1 MVIRYF
7 GLSIFVTFFLNVHC
21 IQAEPKLWVE
31 KNPVTAG
38 ESFRMF
44 VEVENED
51 DPEEPNLSLIKDIKV
66 LNRSVQN
73 QTSIVGTSISR
84 KVSWTYEV
92 VAMSPGSIQIPALRV
107 GNGLTRPIML
117 EVLQQSKSSNAQEIL
132 VFEAN
137 LEPEQVYP
145 QQQSLLTLKII
156 RKGIQL
162 ENESIT
168 PLEIN
173 NVRLR
178 RVHQNSFRNIV
189 NGQQQIVTEI
199 RFALFAEK
207 PGEITIPSIQYQGTV
222 SPKGFQNRS
231 FFQQRGSR
239 LFRKS
244 PPKQLTVL
252 PIPGNR
258 NGWWLPASNL
268 ILQETWEPNPP
279 EFRVGEPVT
288 RTIIIQAEGVEA
300 EQLPDWET
308 PDLSGIKI
316 YAEPPVLET
325 KETPQGVSAL
335 GKTSQALIPTSTGEL
350 LIPGIQIRW
359 WDVQNRKFQVS
370 QIPERRVNVLPPMDL
385 IKTQESVQISKIP
398 TQQVLTTTTENIH
411 EDDQL
416 WKYGTLF
423 FFILWLMTMGLWYGR
438 SVKTQGSS
446 KIPEVGDG
454 TDSTKNLK
462 YSISA
467 VETSILKKDPSLIR
481 ESILNWAKIRWP
493 EDPPN
498 RLQAICEKE
507 KKLKDPLLMM
517 ERYHYAEQ
525 NEGWDAQQLAE
536 AFKIVCHMP
545 QEKIDDYKDRIRELY
560 PA

>member
-1 MVIRYF
+1 MVIRF
-7 GLSIFVTFFLNVHC
+7 FWVAIFVTFFLNVHC

-231 FFQQRGSR
+231 FVQQRGSR

-244 PPKQLTVL
+244 PPKQLKVL
-252 PIPGNR
+252 PIPGKS
-258 NGWWLPASNL
+258 NGWWLPASKL

-335 GKTSQALIPTSTGEL
+335 GKTSQALIPSSTGEL

-359 WDVQNRKFQVS
+359 WDVQTRKYQVS

-385 IKTQESVQISKIP
+385 IKTQESVQIRKIP
-398 TQQVLTTTTENIH
+398 TQQVLTTKTENIH
-411 EDDQL
+411 DDDQL

-423 FFILWLMTMGLWYGR
+423 FFILWLLTMGLWYGR
-438 SVKTQGSS
+438 SVKTQDSS

-498 RLQAICEKE
+498 RLQAIGEKE

-517 ERYHYAEQ
+517 ERHHYAEQ
-525 NEGWDAQQLAE
+525 NEEWDAQQLAE

-545 QEKIDDYKDRIRELY
+545 QKKIDEYKDRIRELY

>member
-1 MVIRYF
+1 M
-7 GLSIFVTFFLNVHC
+7 
-21 IQAEPKLWVE
+21 
-31 KNPVTAG
+31 
-38 ESFRMF
+38 
-44 VEVENED
+44 
-51 DPEEPNLSLIKDIKV
+51 
-66 LNRSVQN
+66 
-73 QTSIVGTSISR
+73 
-84 KVSWTYEV
+84 
-92 VAMSPGSIQIPALRV
+92 
-107 GNGLTRPIML
+107 
-117 EVLQQSKSSNAQEIL
+117 
-132 VFEAN
+132 
-137 LEPEQVYP
+137 
-145 QQQSLLTLKII
+145 LTLKII

-252 PIPGNR
+252 PIPGNS
-258 NGWWLPASNL
+258 NGWWLPASKL

-300 EQLPDWET
+300 EQLPDWDT

-335 GKTSQALIPTSTGEL
+335 GKTSQALIPSSTGEL
-350 LIPGIQIRW
+350 LIPGVQIRW

-370 QIPERRVNVLPPMDL
+370 QIPERKVNVLPPMDL
-385 IKTQESVQISKIP
+385 IKTQENVQISKIP
-398 TQQVLTTTTENIH
+398 TQQALTTTTENIH
-411 EDDQL
+411 DDDQL

-423 FFILWLMTMGLWYGR
+423 FFILWLLTMGLWYGR
-438 SVKTQGSS
+438 SVKTQDSS

-498 RLQAICEKE
+498 RLQAIGEKE

-517 ERYHYAEQ
+517 ERHHYAEQ
-525 NEGWDAQQLAE
+525 NEEWDAQQLAE
-536 AFKIVCHMP
+536 AFKKVCHMP
-545 QEKIDDYKDRIRELY
+545 QEKIDENNDRIRELY